1 VTYSLSGNPG
11 GLFAIDPATGV
22 VTVAAAIDREALGAS
37 VNIEV
42 TATSADGSSKAQTFT
57 IAIND
62 VDEFDVTTPTDTNA
76 ATNAVDEN
84 IAIGSLVGV
93 TAFASDA
100 DATTNAVTYS
110 LSGNPGGLFAIDPA
124 TGVVTVAAA
133 IDREALGASV
143 NIEVTA
149 TSADGS
155 SKAQTFTIAINDVN
169 DNPVLGPN
177 DSNVAS
183 NSVAENAA
191 IGTQV
196 GITASAS
203 DADAGGQAITYS
215 LSNDADGRFTINSST
230 GVVTVAA
237 ALDYETA
244 TNHSITVRATSADGS
259 SNSTSFTIGV
269 TDVGEPPT
277 TTADSVI
284 TSIALGTAILI
295 PEWSLLLNDSSN
307 GDGLLDVT
315 NVGSASDGTVSH
327 SAGLGSSGSVSFIDS
342 TPAGGSFSYAAT
354 DGTLTGAAATVS
366 ILRDGLG
373 SLDGTEGN
381 EILIGSNSA
390 SETLVGGQG
399 NDVLLGGSSNGDI
412 YRFGLA
418 DGSDIVR
425 DSGGNNDA
433 LLINTSSPTDSTA
446 LSALH
451 VERVGS
457 HLLLDISDTHI
468 TVQDQFAGAQV
479 ETLTFSNGGTIH
491 GYTLGTAAYTLVADN
506 GTPLDG
512 SNGDNDLI
520 ASSSGA
526 ETLNGLNKNDL
537 LFGNSGTDILNGGGG
552 NDLLLAGGDN
562 DVLSGGDGNDVL
574 GGGAGADRF
583 VFAQTGVSHLDS
595 IIDYNFSEGDSI
607 DLSDLLDANFTAGS
621 QESDFVRLTQSGNSV
636 TVQVDTNGA
645 SGGAN
650 FVDAASLANYGTS
663 GSDVVKLLFE
673 GSDHLLSI

>member
-1 VTYSLSGNPG
+1 
-11 GLFAIDPATGV
+11 
-22 VTVAAAIDREALGAS
+22 
-37 VNIEV
+37 
-42 TATSADGSSKAQTFT
+42 
-57 IAIND
+57 
-62 VDEFDVTTPTDTNA
+62 DEFDVTTPTDTNA

-315 NVGSASDGTVSH
+315 NVGSASDGTVTH

-650 FVDAASLANYGTS
+650 FVDVASLANYGTS